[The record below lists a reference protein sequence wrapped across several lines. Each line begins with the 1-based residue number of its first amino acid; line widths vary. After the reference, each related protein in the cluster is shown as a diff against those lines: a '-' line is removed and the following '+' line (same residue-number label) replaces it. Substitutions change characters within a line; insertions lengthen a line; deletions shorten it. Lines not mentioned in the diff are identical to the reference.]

1 MAKLTRILGFT
12 ILLMA
17 VLLDAIACLYWYQRH
32 TESPHHGSVESQ
44 QTFTDYCPVVQ
55 PHVQVF

>member
-1 MAKLTRILGFT
+1 MTKLAKILGFT

-17 VLLDAIACLYWYQRH
+17 VLLDAIACLYLYQRRN
-32 TESPHHGSVESQ
+32 EAPHHGYLESQ
-44 QTFTDYCPVVQ
+44 QTFTDYCPAVL